1 MKQRTQDFRR
11 LLPYIRCTGCG
22 SHNLHEIPDLEHP
35 PVAGITLSG
44 EGLGCTDCGAQY
56 PVTIEGIPIMWS
68 DGLRAILTQGDAATS
83 DSNSTLASN
92 IEVYDEIS
100 DHYIQ
105 YIRQDVKSKS
115 RITAAFK
122 EMKGM
127 SAPAG
132 QEDGEQRRLHVDF
145 GCGPGNVLIWSEEWA
160 AERNIQR
167 VGVDVSIRNL
177 QNVLN
182 RTDALVILGDATNMP
197 IRDNLASI
205 VSEGSVL
212 HHIHDWKAAIAEC
225 CRISNADAVILLD
238 NEPSKESLDWSL
250 LARAVF
256 ASRFYVY
263 SALSY
268 VLPKYRNFRSIKLA
282 KLNYYQAEVH
292 NQPGLGFDPDE
303 IMGTFADGGFRAQ
316 VFRRC
321 GAALETGSGAN
332 PMQVNILLAL
342 SGKNWK
348 DPRYGVLTIVAQPE
362 AAGA

>member
-1 MKQRTQDFRR
+1 MKQRTQDFRE

-22 SHNLHEIPDLEHP
+22 GHNLHEVSDLAHP
-35 PVAGITLSG
+35 AISGITLSG
-44 EGLGCTDCGAQY
+44 EGLGCSDCEARY
-56 PVTIEGIPIMWS
+56 PVTVEGIPIMWS
-68 DGLRAILTQGDAATS
+68 DGLRSILTHDAAATS
-83 DSNSTLASN
+83 DSNATLASN

-127 SAPAG
+127 AATSGTEAG
-132 QEDGEQRRLHVDF
+132 DRRLHVDF
-145 GCGPGNVLIWSEEWA
+145 GCGPGNVLIWSEDWA

-212 HHIHDWKAAIAEC
+212 HHIHDWKAVISEC
-225 CRISNADAVILLD
+225 CRISNTDAVILLD

-250 LARAVF
+250 IARAVF

-303 IMGTFADGGFRAQ
+303 IAGAFANSGFRAE

-321 GAALETGSGAN
+321 GSALETGSGSN
-332 PMQVNILLAL
+332 PLQVNVLLAL

-348 DPRYGVLTIVAQPE
+348 DPRYGVLTIVAQPSDS
-362 AAGA
+362 AA